1 MSEEGGLSTMISL
14 QFLCEL
20 WVKSYQTSQFCETAP
35 GPLHV
40 LWETKWKVLA
50 MAGASFP
57 FSPSRAAV
65 LCNQM

>member
-1 MSEEGGLSTMISL
+1 VGNKG
-14 QFLCEL
+14 
-20 WVKSYQTSQFCETAP
+20 
-35 GPLHV
+35 
-40 LWETKWKVLA
+40 KVLA